1 VADEQVDEVDPP
13 VDEVEARYAEANAES
28 AAHEPWNFTLADY
41 LCIGGIVLTIVR
53 AWVSLL
59 FVASLLG
66 THPVWLELIR
76 GSSSSMVTA
85 GAFASQGKASLT
97 LAIIAG
103 TIGLGILD
111 VFYWWGGRRYGN
123 RLLAFYTQR
132 NKRYEKWVVRSE
144 KFLSR
149 WGGVALIVQYFQP
162 IPNVLIYIG
171 TGASGLPLWM
181 WFVCNT
187 LGCLLWTGLMV
198 GLGFA
203 IGTPVIHVAKTVSHY
218 SLISTLAIVAVVV
231 VFSTVRAVRDERAKA
246 R

>member
-1 VADEQVDEVDPP
+1 MADEQLSKVDAP
-13 VDEVEARYAEANAES
+13 VDEVEERFVEAEAEV
-28 AAHEPWNFTLADY
+28 AAHQPWHPTTGDI
-41 LCIGGIVLTIVR
+41 LCIAGIALTIIR

-59 FVASLLG
+59 FVPKLIG

-85 GAFASQGKASLT
+85 GAFARDGHASLA
-97 LAIIAG
+97 LAIVAG
-103 TIGLGILD
+103 TFGLGFLD
-111 VFYWWGGRRYGN
+111 VFYWWGGRRFGN

-132 NKRYEKWVVRSE
+132 NKRYEKWVLRSE

-187 LGCLLWTGLMV
+187 LGCLLWVGLMV
-198 GLGFA
+198 GLGYA
-203 IGTPVIHVAKTVSHY
+203 IGHPAVHVAKTISHDALY
-218 SLISTLAIVAVVV
+218 VTIALVIVVMVFAV
-231 VFSTVRAVRDERAKA
+231 VRAVREERARA